1 MGIVPRRPVPLAA
14 ALLPAALLAACGEFA
29 PQPVE
34 GAAFLS
40 RRETQEQDGVRLSV
54 VALSDEESR
63 RHLGVDLAKEG
74 VQPVWFEVQNGTG
87 DVAWFLPI
95 GTDPAYFAPFEVA
108 WMFHRPFATAR
119 NARIEE
125 HFLATAL
132 PEQLPPGG
140 SARGFLFTH
149 RSEGAKFVRAQILSR
164 KRLHEMRFIAR
175 VPGGRW
181 DFEAVDFA
189 RLAPPSSR
197 REVTAAELGAVLA
210 RLPPV
215 ASGEGGKGSADP
227 LNLVLVADLH
237 TGLFPFVTRGWELTE
252 PFDLSAAWKTV
263 VAFLLGHS
271 YATSPVSP
279 LYVFGRPQDVAL
291 QKPRNSIHQRN
302 HLRLWL
308 TDLTVGGKP
317 VWLGQVSR
325 DVGVRFTTRS
335 WYLTTHKIDPD
346 VDEARDYL
354 LQDLG
359 FSGYVDR
366 IGYATGVG
374 AAPRNAPR
382 HNLTGDPYFTD
393 GQRLV
398 VFLDD
403 EPGPVTRTGL
413 VTW

>member
-1 MGIVPRRPVPLAA
+1 MGTARRRPAPLAA

-29 PQPVE
+29 PRSVE

-40 RRETQEQDGVRLSV
+40 RRETQEQDGLRVSV
-54 VALSDEESR
+54 AALSDEEGR

-74 VQPVWFEVQNGTG
+74 VQPVWFEIQNRTG
-87 DVAWFLPI
+87 EVAWFLPI

-108 WMFHRPFATAR
+108 WMFHRPFAKER

-125 HFLATAL
+125 HFLSLAL

-149 RSEGAKFVRAQILSR
+149 RSEGAKFVRAQVLSR
-164 KRLHEMRFIAR
+164 KRLREMRFIAR

-181 DFEAVDFA
+181 DFESVDFA
-189 RLAPPSSR
+189 RLAPASSR
-197 REVTAAELGAVLA
+197 REVSAAELGALLA
-210 RLPPV
+210 RLPAV
-215 ASGEGGKGSADP
+215 ASGEGGQGAADP

-237 TGLFPFVTRGWELTE
+237 TGLFPFVTRGWALTE

-263 VAFLLGHS
+263 AAFLLGEG

-325 DVGVRFTTRS
+325 DVGVRLTTHS
-335 WYLTTHKIDPD
+335 WYLTTHTIDPD

-366 IGYATGVG
+366 IGYANGVG
-374 AAPRNAPR
+374 PAPRTAPR

-398 VFLDD
+398 VFLED
-403 EPGPVTRTGL
+403 EPGPVSRTGL

>member
-1 MGIVPRRPVPLAA
+1 V
-14 ALLPAALLAACGEFA
+14 
-29 PQPVE
+29 
-34 GAAFLS
+34 S
-40 RRETQEQDGVRLSV
+40 
-54 VALSDEESR
+54 
-63 RHLGVDLAKEG
+63 
-74 VQPVWFEVQNGTG
+74 
-87 DVAWFLPI
+87 
-95 GTDPAYFAPFEVA
+95 
-108 WMFHRPFATAR
+108 
-119 NARIEE
+119 
-125 HFLATAL
+125 
-132 PEQLPPGG
+132 
-140 SARGFLFTH
+140 
-149 RSEGAKFVRAQILSR
+149 
-164 KRLHEMRFIAR
+164 
-175 VPGGRW
+175 
-181 DFEAVDFA
+181 
-189 RLAPPSSR
+189 
-197 REVTAAELGAVLA
+197 AAELGAALA

-215 ASGEGGKGSADP
+215 ASGEGGKGAADP

-263 VAFLLGHS
+263 VAFLLGES

-279 LYVFGRPQDVAL
+279 LHVFGRPQDVAL

-366 IGYATGVG
+366 IGHATGVG
-374 AAPRNAPR
+374 AAPRSAPR